1 MADKI
6 RTSWLVWSDYPDC
19 GGRKENARM
28 SINNRD
34 LQRDLQHEGQ
44 REVQSVG
51 FTNPTSTMGA
61 SSLPHLLT
69 VLREEDPAFN
79 KVVSI
84 KHLERGEVVATPD
97 ELAHKMYVLMT
108 GKVNMV
114 CTNHEGR
121 RLVIATLEPGAIFG
135 EGALDN
141 PGDPN
146 VFVEAADH
154 VSVWVIPSSEARN
167 MTMQYPILGW
177 GLLQTYGER
186 LHQVE
191 NSLEDVA
198 YKKLPERLAM
208 LLLDLGDNQNGLIK
222 GISHQS
228 LADHL
233 GTYRE
238 TVSAILRDFKRQELV
253 ELGYRRITLLDVEAL
268 KEIAGIWEW

>member
-1 MADKI
+1 MEKGQAI
-6 RTSWLVWSDYPDC
+6 
-19 GGRKENARM
+19 M
-28 SINNRD
+28 SFSNRD
-34 LQRDLQHEGQ
+34 LQREIQPIAYPATPSGIAAHNTLG
-44 REVQSVG
+44 
-51 FTNPTSTMGA
+51 TNN
-61 SSLPHLLT
+61 LPQMLLA
-69 VLREEDPAFN
+69 LREEDPAFN
-79 KVVSI
+79 KVLSI
-84 KHLERGEVVATPD
+84 KHLERGEVIATPED
-97 ELAHKMYVLMT
+97 LARKMYVLMT

-114 CTNHEGR
+114 CTNNEGR
-121 RLVIATLEPGAIFG
+121 RLVIGTLEPGAIFG

-146 VFVEAADH
+146 VFVEAADA
-154 VSVWVIPSSEARN
+154 VSVWVIPASEARN

-186 LHQVE
+186 LLQVE

-208 LLLDLGDNQNGLIK
+208 LLLEMGHNQNGLIK
-222 GISHQS
+222 GVSHQS

-238 TVSAILRDFKRQELV
+238 TVSAILRDFKRQGIV
-253 ELGYRRITLLDVEAL
+253 ELGYRRITLLDVETL

>member
-1 MADKI
+1 MNYS
-6 RTSWLVWSDYPDC
+6 T
-19 GGRKENARM
+19 
-28 SINNRD
+28 RD
-34 LQRDLQHEGQ
+34 LY
-44 REVQSVG
+44 RELSPAAPPLAQPAVGTSV
-51 FTNPTSTMGA
+51 SA
-61 SSLPHLLT
+61 SHLPQLLT
-69 VLREEDPAFN
+69 ALREEDPAFN

-84 KHLERGEVVATPD
+84 KHVEKGSVVATAED
-97 ELAHKMYVLMT
+97 MARKMYVLMA

-114 CTNHEGR
+114 CTNNEGR
-121 RLVIATLEPGAIFG
+121 RLVIASLEPGAIFG

-146 VFVEAADH
+146 IFVEAADT
-154 VSVWVIPSSEARN
+154 VSVWVIPAGEARN

-186 LHQVE
+186 LLQVE

-208 LLLDLGDNQNGLIK
+208 LLLELGNNQNGLIK

-238 TVSAILRDFKRQELV
+238 TVSAILRDFKRQDLV

-268 KEIAGIWEW
+268 KDIAGIWEW